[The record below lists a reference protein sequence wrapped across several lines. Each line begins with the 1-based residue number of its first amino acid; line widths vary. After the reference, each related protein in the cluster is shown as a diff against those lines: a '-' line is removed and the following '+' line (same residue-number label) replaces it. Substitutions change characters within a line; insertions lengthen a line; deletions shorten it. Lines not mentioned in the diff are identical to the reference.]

1 MLVVIEGVDGSGKQ
15 TQSQMLGDR
24 LNEKFEIRRLTFPN
38 YESETSALVKMYLGG
53 QFGIRPESVN
63 AYASSSF
70 YAVDRIGSFLKDWH
84 EDYEK
89 GKFILCDRYTT
100 SNAVHQ
106 AGKLEGREKDL
117 YLDWLFD
124 YEYRLL
130 GLPKPDLVF
139 FLDVPPCVSRELM
152 KNRNNKITG
161 ETEKDIHERSDD
173 FMEKSYNNALYV
185 AKKCGWYVVDCVKDG
200 KLRSADDINDEI
212 YGAVIK
218 MHSETPK
225 GMLQEI

>member
-15 TQSQMLGDR
+15 TQTQLLHDR
-24 LNEKFEIRRLTFPN
+24 LKDNFKIRRLTFPDYN
-38 YESETSALVKMYLGG
+38 SDTSALVKMYLGG
-53 QFGIRPESVN
+53 EFGNKPESVN

-70 YAVDRIGSFLKDWH
+70 YAVDRIGCYLKDWH
-84 EDYEK
+84 EDYER
-89 GKFILCDRYTT
+89 GDFILCDRYTT

-106 AGKLEGREKDL
+106 AGKLSGKERDD

-139 FLDVPPCVSRELM
+139 FLDVPPEVSRELM

-161 ETEKDIHERSDD
+161 ESEKDIHESNADYIT
-173 FMEKSYNNALYV
+173 KSYENALYV
-185 AKKCGWYVVDCVKDG
+185 AKKCGWNVIECVKNG
-200 KLRSADDINDEI
+200 KLRSIEDINDEI
-212 YGAVIK
+212 YNLVMGI
-218 MHSETPK
+218 
-225 GMLQEI
+225 

>member
-15 TQSQMLGDR
+15 TQTQLLHDR
-24 LNEKFEIRRLTFPN
+24 LRDNFKIRRLTFPDYN
-38 YESETSALVKMYLGG
+38 SDTSALVKMYLGG
-53 QFGIRPESVN
+53 EFGNKPESVN

-70 YAVDRIGSFLKDWH
+70 YAVDRIGGYLKDWH
-84 EDYEK
+84 EDYER
-89 GKFILCDRYTT
+89 GDFILCDRYTT

-106 AGKLEGREKDL
+106 AGKLSGKERDD

-139 FLDVPPCVSRELM
+139 FLDVPPEVSRELM

-161 ETEKDIHERSDD
+161 ESEKDIHESNADYIT
-173 FMEKSYNNALYV
+173 KSYENALYV
-185 AKKCGWYVVDCVKDG
+185 AKKCGWNVIECVKNG
-200 KLRSADDINDEI
+200 KLRSIEDINDEI
-212 YGAVIK
+212 YNLVMGI
-218 MHSETPK
+218 
-225 GMLQEI
+225 

>member
-15 TQSQMLGDR
+15 TQTQLLHDR
-24 LNEKFEIRRLTFPN
+24 LKDNFKIRRLTFPDYN
-38 YESETSALVKMYLGG
+38 SDTSALVKMYLGG
-53 QFGIRPESVN
+53 EFGNKPESVN

-70 YAVDRIGSFLKDWH
+70 YAVDRIGGFLKDWH
-84 EDYEK
+84 EDYER
-89 GKFILCDRYTT
+89 GDFILCDRYTT

-106 AGKLEGREKDL
+106 AGKLSGKERDD

-139 FLDVPPCVSRELM
+139 FLDVPPEVSRELM

-161 ETEKDIHERSDD
+161 ESEKDIHESNADYIT
-173 FMEKSYNNALYV
+173 KSYENALYV
-185 AKKCGWYVVDCVKDG
+185 AKKCGWNVIECVKNG
-200 KLRSADDINDEI
+200 KLRSIEDINDEI
-212 YGAVIK
+212 YNLVMGI
-218 MHSETPK
+218 
-225 GMLQEI
+225 

>member
-15 TQSQMLGDR
+15 TQTQLLHDR
-24 LNEKFEIRRLTFPN
+24 LKDNFKIRRLTFPDYN
-38 YESETSALVKMYLGG
+38 SDTSALVKMYLGG
-53 QFGIRPESVN
+53 EFGNKPESVN

-70 YAVDRIGSFLKDWH
+70 YAVDRIGGYLKDWH
-84 EDYEK
+84 EDYER
-89 GKFILCDRYTT
+89 GDFILCDRYTT

-106 AGKLEGREKDL
+106 AGKLSGKERDD

-139 FLDVPPCVSRELM
+139 FLDVPPEVSRELM

-161 ETEKDIHERSDD
+161 ESEKDIHESNADYIT
-173 FMEKSYNNALYV
+173 KSYENALYV
-185 AKKCGWYVVDCVKDG
+185 AKKCGWNVIECVKNG
-200 KLRSADDINDEI
+200 KLRSIEDINDEI
-212 YGAVIK
+212 YNLVMGI
-218 MHSETPK
+218 
-225 GMLQEI
+225 